1 MAGPRTIPSPSDE
14 LRPNTAEL
22 LVAPFA
28 RFMRFEASAGIA
40 LILMAAAAMVWA
52 NSPWG
57 AEYVQFFQGTKV
69 KVGFGSWGLEKA
81 LILWINDLLMGLFF
95 LLVGLEIK
103 REILRGELNSL
114 RKAALP
120 IAAAIGGM
128 AVPGIIFAAI
138 NWGQPSIRGW
148 GIPMATDIAFA
159 LGVLAL
165 VGKRVPTALGI
176 FLTTLAIIDDLGA
189 LIIIAV
195 FYTEQIGMNYLAL
208 AGVPLFGLIVLNRL
222 GFRNPLLYMIFGI
235 VLWYFVLK
243 SGVHATIAGVV
254 VALTIP
260 ASTRVDQNRYVE
272 FVRSMVDRF
281 ADQIETLGPKHTTT
295 AQQTTVFAIEK
306 AGKEV
311 ETPLR
316 RLETQLLPWT
326 SFAILPVFALANAGV
341 SVDFSSDE
349 GIPMR
354 VLLGVA
360 VGLMVGKP
368 IGVLAASWICVK
380 LGIGELPAGVR
391 WRHIHGAG
399 WLAGIGFTM
408 ALFIANLGFN
418 ASATS
423 LDAAKLGILAA
434 SVVAGVI
441 GWALLMLSSRTTAGT
456 QSDTVSP

>member
-14 LRPNTAEL
+14 LTPNTADL

-40 LILMAAAAMVWA
+40 LILMAAAAMLWA
-52 NSPWG
+52 NSSWG
-57 AEYVQFFQGTKV
+57 AEYVDFFHGTKF
-69 KVGFGSWGLEKA
+69 KIGFGSWGLEKA

-103 REILRGELNSL
+103 REILRGELNSF

-138 NWGQPSIRGW
+138 NWGEPTIRGW

-165 VGKRVPTALGI
+165 VGKRVPTSLGV
-176 FLTTLAIIDDLGA
+176 FLTTLAIVDDLGA

-195 FYTEQIGMNYLAL
+195 FYTEQIGLNYLAL
-208 AGVPLFGLIVLNRL
+208 AGIPLLGLIVLNAL

-272 FVRSMVDRF
+272 FARGMIDRF
-281 ADQIETLGPKHTTT
+281 AGQIENLGPKHTTSD
-295 AQQTTVFAIEK
+295 QQTVVFAIEK

-341 SVDFSSDE
+341 RVDFSSDQ
-349 GIPMR
+349 GMPMR

-360 VGLMVGKP
+360 AGLLVGKP
-368 IGVLAASWICVK
+368 IGVFAASWLCVR
-380 LGIGELPAGVR
+380 LGIGDLPAGVR
-391 WRHIHGAG
+391 WSHIHGAG

-408 ALFIANLGFN
+408 ALFIANLGFSGSPT
-418 ASATS
+418 A

-434 SVVAGVI
+434 SVLAGIV
-441 GWALLMLSSRTTAGT
+441 GWCLLMASPKTTAT
-456 QSDTVSP
+456 EEPRTVSP